1 MFSYITNQ
9 RKISPEYEDILQK
22 FVITMSEKTFE
33 FSDANEARK
42 VLFSKGTKALV
53 KILPTYAM
61 LHQHILG
68 TQHLYFG
75 RLDFHA
81 LFYVTVTVIC
91 NIILKI
97 I

>member
-53 KILPTYAM
+53 KIPPTYAI
-61 LHQHILG
+61 LHQHHLGDTASILWKAG
-68 TQHLYFG
+68 LSCT
-75 RLDFHA
+75 
-81 LFYVTVTVIC
+81 IPC
-91 NIILKI
+91 NCNCIM
-97 I
+97 